1 MTPFFQKPTSQRP
14 ANVTPE
20 ISRSRPWRPEVQE
33 VGQFLHRLAE
43 GERELALAQRQIRLF
58 ASDLPAPADEAHR
71 RRTREIQA
79 IHRDT
84 ISRLMRAAHFRDHE
98 TGTHLARIS
107 RLSGLLAHEL
117 GLPAERVRAI
127 ETAAALHDV
136 GKIGIEDAI
145 LHKPGPLD
153 DDEWELMKR
162 HTLLGA
168 ELLAGSS
175 SPLLELGRE
184 IALYHH
190 ECWDGSGYPHGLR
203 AEEIPLPARIV
214 MICDVY
220 DALRSE
226 RPYKPAYDHHTVCG
240 ILLAGDGRTRPE
252 HFDPRLLDLF
262 RRSHRRFEAEW
273 RALRHEQEHPV
284 LAELCA

>member
-1 MTPFFQKPTSQRP
+1 
-14 ANVTPE
+14 
-20 ISRSRPWRPEVQE
+20 VQE
-33 VGQFLHRLAE
+33 VGQLLHRLAE
-43 GERELALAQRQIRLF
+43 GERELALARRQMRLF
-58 ASDLPAPADEAHR
+58 ATDLPAPADEAHR

-84 ISRLMRAAHFRDHE
+84 ISRLMRAARFRDDE
-98 TGTHLARIS
+98 TGTHLVRIS
-107 RLSGLLAHEL
+107 RLSAILAREL
-117 GLPAERVRAI
+117 GLSEKRVRSI
-127 ETAAALHDV
+127 ETAAALHDI
-136 GKIGIEDAI
+136 GKIGVEDAI

-153 DDEWELMKR
+153 AGEWERMKR

-184 IALYHH
+184 IALHHH
-190 ECWDGSGYPHGLR
+190 ECWDGSGYPYGLR
-203 AEEIPLPARIV
+203 GEEIPLPARIV

-226 RPYKPAYDHHTVCG
+226 RPYKPAYDHDTVCG
-240 ILLAGDGRTRPE
+240 ILLEGDGRTRPE
-252 HFDPRLLDLF
+252 HFDPKLLDLF
-262 RRSHRRFEAEW
+262 RRSHRRFEVEW
-273 RALRHEQEHPV
+273 RALRHEEEYPV